1 MHIDSYSF
9 GSIRIDGRDYSGDVI
24 LLGGD
29 VRGSWWR
36 EAGGHVYAAEDFA
49 ELLAAAPE
57 VVVLGTGY
65 FGRVKVLEETL
76 TGFADG
82 RILQPACLR
91 GPRRRRCT
99 ASDVLIILNS
109 QFSFLNFHPPS
120 SRSLGGGGR
129 EFKIKN

>member
-9 GSIRIDGRDYSGDVI
+9 GSIRIDGRDYSSDVI

-36 EAGGHVYAAEDFA
+36 EAGGHVYAAEDFG

-76 TGFADG
+76 TEFADAGSEVVVERTGGAVEAFNRLAAEG
-82 RILQPACLR
+82 R
-91 GPRRRRCT
+91 
-99 ASDVLIILNS
+99 DVAAALHLTC
-109 QFSFLNFHPPS
+109 
-120 SRSLGGGGR
+120 
-129 EFKIKN
+129 

>member
-9 GSIRIDGRDYSGDVI
+9 GSIQIDGRDYSGDVI

-29 VRGSWWR
+29 VRGAWWR
-36 EAGGHVYAAEDFA
+36 EAGGHVYAVEDFG

-76 TGFADG
+76 TEFADAGSEVLVERTGGAVETFNRLVAEG
-82 RILQPACLR
+82 RDPDSMSVPLSVDQISRLEA
-91 GPRRRRCT
+91 
-99 ASDVLIILNS
+99 AVADVLA
-109 QFSFLNFHPPS
+109 
-120 SRSLGGGGR
+120 
-129 EFKIKN
+129 K